1 MQPIL
6 KCLITILIFLLG
18 SHLRAEPLYL
28 IYTSNINGALQN
40 CGCGV
45 DPPGGI
51 GRVKSIIDQIRSK
64 HQRVILID
72 GGDFFN
78 SYPFPLLDEAMLKAL
93 EVLEYDLFIAGDQ
106 EFVEGSAFY
115 NKLQMILGNRLLI
128 SNNGSDNLQSFSISL
143 ESDNMRI
150 YGLLSPK
157 VFNFIEVPA
166 ALHLRNPSH
175 INLKSKNRRDLNVV
189 VMHGYLGEAQ
199 QFARRN
205 QSIDLVLL
213 AHDQSKGIWD
223 ENGSLIVGNGKDS
236 EFLSIIEAR
245 FDKKWHFKVDQV
257 RISET
262 IPEDDHILKIISQ
275 FNLDLEIN

>member
-1 MQPIL
+1 MQSII
-6 KCLITILIFLLG
+6 KCLITVLVFLLG
-18 SHLRAEPLYL
+18 SNLRAEPLYI

-51 GRVKSIIDQIRSK
+51 GRVKTIVDQLRSK

-93 EVLEYDLFIAGDQ
+93 EMLEYDLFISGDQ

-115 NKLQMILGNRLLI
+115 KRLQTVLGKRLLI
-128 SNNGSDNLQSFSISL
+128 SNNGSGNLQSFSIYL
-143 ESDNMRI
+143 GCDNVRI
-150 YGLLSPK
+150 HGLLSPK
-157 VFNFIEVPA
+157 VFDFIEVPA
-166 ALHLRNPSH
+166 ILNLQDPSN
-175 INLKSKNRRDLNVV
+175 IILKSKTRRDLNVV

-199 QFARRN
+199 QFARVN

-213 AHDQSKGIWD
+213 AHDQLKGIWD
-223 ENGSLIVGNGKDS
+223 ENGPLIVGNGKDS

-245 FDKKWHFKVDQV
+245 FEKKWHFRVDQV
-257 RISET
+257 RINET
-262 IPEDDHILKIISQ
+262 VLEDDCILKIIKK
-275 FNLDLEIN
+275 FNRDIEIN

>member
-1 MQPIL
+1 MQSII
-6 KCLITILIFLLG
+6 KCLITILFFLPG
-18 SHLRAEPLYL
+18 SHLRAEPLYI

-51 GRVKSIIDQIRSK
+51 GRVKSIVDQLRSK

-93 EVLEYDLFIAGDQ
+93 EVLEYDLFIPGDQ

-115 NKLQMILGNRLLI
+115 KRLQTILGKRLLI
-128 SNNGSDNLQSFSISL
+128 SNNGAGNLQSFSIYL
-143 ESDNMRI
+143 GSDNVRI
-150 YGLLSPK
+150 HGLLSPK
-157 VFNFIEVPA
+157 VFDFIEVPA
-166 ALHLRNPSH
+166 ILNLQDPSNMILR
-175 INLKSKNRRDLNVV
+175 SKTPRDLNVV

-199 QFARRN
+199 QFARVN
-205 QSIDLVLL
+205 QSIDLILL
-213 AHDQSKGIWD
+213 AHDQLKGIWD
-223 ENGSLIVGNGKDS
+223 ENGPLIVGNGKDS

-245 FDKKWHFKVDQV
+245 FEKKWHFKVDQL

-262 IPEDDHILKIISQ
+262 IPEDDHILKIIRE
-275 FNLDLEIN
+275 FNHDLEIN